1 MSDDR
6 QLFAA
11 LEIAKNE
18 AKERVYEEFN
28 VIEEEVP
35 DNLQKFMPLPQVEP
49 HGVFEKVGKSLNPDA
64 KPWCLD
70 YRDVDKQSSGVA
82 GAQGSQSMGIEML
95 EAINKMQL
103 QVEEQIKTQKLP
115 KSEIMSLDGTPLNC
129 YLFMKT
135 LENSVEK
142 CTEDD
147 SMRLQLLIQYF
158 IGKAEERMVIRWLRN
173 FWMNILEKSMWCQ
186 MLGLRSY
193 LKGLLFT

>member
-64 KPWCLD
+64 KPWSLD
-70 YRDVDKQSSGVA
+70 YRVVDKQSSGVD

-135 LENSVEK
+135 LENSVR
-142 CTEDD
+142 
-147 SMRLQLLIQYF
+147 SVL
-158 IGKAEERMVIRWLRN
+158 RMIV
-173 FWMNILEKSMWCQ
+173 
-186 MLGLRSY
+186 
-193 LKGLLFT
+193 